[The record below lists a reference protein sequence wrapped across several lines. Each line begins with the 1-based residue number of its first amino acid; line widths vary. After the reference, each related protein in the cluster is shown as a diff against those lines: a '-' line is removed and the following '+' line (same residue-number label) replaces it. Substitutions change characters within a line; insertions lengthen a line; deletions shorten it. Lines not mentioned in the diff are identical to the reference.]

1 MLFSFLIYLS
11 QFFNNCLSSL
21 VFFVVTVY
29 VNIADHTIP
38 ILSIKSWD
46 GGLVERQT
54 GQDGSKLI
62 LT

>member
-29 VNIADHTIP
+29 VNIADHTIT
-38 ILSIKSWD
+38 ILSLNSWD
-46 GGLVERQT
+46 GLVERQT